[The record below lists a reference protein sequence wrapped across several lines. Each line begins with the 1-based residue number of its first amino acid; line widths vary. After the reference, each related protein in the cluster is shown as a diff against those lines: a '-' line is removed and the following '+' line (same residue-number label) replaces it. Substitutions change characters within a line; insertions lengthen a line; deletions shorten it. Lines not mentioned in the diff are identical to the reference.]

1 MFEPCSVN
9 MPKIEKHDRLGKA
22 SLEHDNNKKNS
33 IYEHCN
39 APKVGKF
46 YFSEPFMCFSGQSL
60 SRLEVIYFL
69 GKRIPRKW
77 GSVFSRH
84 RETSSRGILPITK
97 YDSWKSVI
105 LGNCLHGELSPQ
117 YAPLGI
123 PPLVFSRGDL
133 TLCLTE
139 SSCSRM

>member
-1 MFEPCSVN
+1 MN
-9 MPKIEKHDRLGKA
+9 MPKTEKHDRLAKA
-22 SLEHDNNKKNS
+22 NLEHDNNKKNS

-39 APKVGKF
+39 APKVGKI
-46 YFSEPFMCFSGQSL
+46 YFSDPFMCFSGQSL
-60 SRLEVIYFL
+60 SRVEGICFL

-77 GSVFSRH
+77 GSIFSRH
-84 RETSSRGILPITK
+84 REMSSRGILPITK
-97 YDSWKSVI
+97 YDYWKNVI

-117 YAPLGI
+117 YAPPRI

-133 TLCLTE
+133 TLCLTG